1 MVHEALKEEFKE
13 VHSIAINALNPEEF
27 KEGSKFVTPGCSK

>member
-1 MVHEALKEEFKE
+1 MIHEALKEEFKE

-27 KEGSKFVTPGCSK
+27 KGSKFVTPGCSK